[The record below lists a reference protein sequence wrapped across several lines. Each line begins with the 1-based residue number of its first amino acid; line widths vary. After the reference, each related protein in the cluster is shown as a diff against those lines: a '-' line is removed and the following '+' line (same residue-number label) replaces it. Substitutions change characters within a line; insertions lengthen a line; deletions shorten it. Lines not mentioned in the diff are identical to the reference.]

1 MQCLNI
7 SNKQV
12 KAAVDEA
19 AAALGSEDA
28 AYYVI
33 SENNGYGL
41 DYTPDGVQ
49 SILFQSLLDLYD
61 GNRELAL
68 QAKARAYSKQF
79 RNWFG
84 DWEKGLT
91 IKQDNKSYYRGQYD
105 EPIIDKD
112 GNLILKGKKDSLY
125 ERAGYNIEK
134 GVSATTDMKS
144 ADEYGIN
151 QRYAYEADIEDKYGE
166 LDQSWEKEQELN
178 EVAEHGYYLIQFS
191 KNISNKIINEAG
203 EVKIIDDVVIP
214 KGQYTIEH
222 ITDESTEI
230 LATSNNNA
238 SKVVDENG
246 EPKVMY
252 HHTDESN
259 DIRYR
264 EVVEINNYHNNKFN
278 YSNLSTEQK
287 EFLKENKI
295 TKQLYN
301 KLTNEVKDRMFYC
314 GM

>member
-112 GNLILKGKKDSLY
+112 GNLILKGKKILY
-125 ERAGYNIEK
+125 
-134 GVSATTDMKS
+134 MKEL
-144 ADEYGIN
+144 AIIQKKEYLLLQI
-151 QRYAYEADIEDKYGE
+151 
-166 LDQSWEKEQELN
+166 
-178 EVAEHGYYLIQFS
+178 
-191 KNISNKIINEAG
+191 
-203 EVKIIDDVVIP
+203 
-214 KGQYTIEH
+214 
-222 ITDESTEI
+222 
-230 LATSNNNA
+230 
-238 SKVVDENG
+238 
-246 EPKVMY
+246 
-252 HHTDESN
+252 
-259 DIRYR
+259 
-264 EVVEINNYHNNKFN
+264 
-278 YSNLSTEQK
+278 
-287 EFLKENKI
+287 
-295 TKQLYN
+295 
-301 KLTNEVKDRMFYC
+301 
-314 GM
+314 

>member
-222 ITDESTEI
+222 ITDESIEI

-238 SKVVDENG
+238 SKVVD
-246 EPKVMY
+246 
-252 HHTDESN
+252 
-259 DIRYR
+259 
-264 EVVEINNYHNNKFN
+264 
-278 YSNLSTEQK
+278 
-287 EFLKENKI
+287 
-295 TKQLYN
+295 
-301 KLTNEVKDRMFYC
+301 
-314 GM
+314 